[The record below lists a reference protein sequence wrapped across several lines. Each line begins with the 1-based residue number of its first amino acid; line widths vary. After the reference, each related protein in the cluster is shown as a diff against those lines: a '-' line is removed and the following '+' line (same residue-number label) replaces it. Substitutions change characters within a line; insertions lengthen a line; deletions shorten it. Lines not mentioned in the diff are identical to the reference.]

1 MTSAEKRTILE
12 AAIAR
17 AYTAIAETSGAEM
30 KDERFGDLL
39 FNINTLEH
47 LAIKHDGTEDDCHEP
62 NDDVGEPN
70 SFPGHPDAGTT
81 KESLGVPSE
90 TPATEPEENE
100 KGRTS
105 ETGDGNT
112 GRPAGRDSKPE
123 LEKEPEKPGSEKPE
137 VETFKPAEVR
147 AALASA
153 RLKGVNV
160 AELLRKFGAGN
171 FSALPESRYAD
182 VMQAVK
188 QELADAA

>member
-1 MTSAEKRTILE
+1 MTSSEKRTILE

-47 LAIKHDGTEDDCHEP
+47 LAIKHDGTEADCHEP
-62 NDDVGEPN
+62 NDDVGWPN

-90 TPATEPEENE
+90 TPATEPEE
-100 KGRTS
+100 S
-105 ETGDGNT
+105 E
-112 GRPAGRDSKPE
+112 KPE
-123 LEKEPEKPGSEKPE
+123 LEKEPENPGSEKPE
-137 VETFKPAEVR
+137 GETFKPAEVR

-182 VMQAVK
+182 VMRAVK

>member
-47 LAIKHDGTEDDCHEP
+47 LAIKHDGTKDDCHEP

-70 SFPGHPDAGTT
+70 SFPGHPDA
-81 KESLGVPSE
+81 EPHLEPE
-90 TPATEPEENE
+90 PATVVDEQEEN
-100 KGRTS
+100 
-105 ETGDGNT
+105 
-112 GRPAGRDSKPE
+112 AAQE

-137 VETFKPAEVR
+137 EVYKDWQVR
-147 AALASA
+147 AALA
-153 RLKGVNV
+153 N
-160 AELLRKFGAGN
+160 LRTKTGASPKEILASFGFNGFTSVPADKN
-171 FSALPESRYAD
+171 PEI
-182 VMQAVK
+182 MKAVK
-188 QELADAA
+188 EQERAHAS